1 MVDEKER
8 KEEEYIEEIEKERK
22 RGKGYTTIL
31 ANIVGSLRKES
42 KEKKTD
48 IDKKEKREIFKKF
61 FGLFKKEESSEKET
75 IEEKEDDIEQ
85 RDILKIDKIKE
96 NEIKV
101 LVSGIIYEIRK
112 GEVVRFKAKDY
123 YVLDVLVDEGKNTTT
138 YHLKAC

>member
-75 IEEKEDDIEQ
+75 IEEKEDDIKQ
-85 RDILKIDKIKE
+85 RDILKIDK
-96 NEIKV
+96 
-101 LVSGIIYEIRK
+101 
-112 GEVVRFKAKDY
+112 
-123 YVLDVLVDEGKNTTT
+123 
-138 YHLKAC
+138 